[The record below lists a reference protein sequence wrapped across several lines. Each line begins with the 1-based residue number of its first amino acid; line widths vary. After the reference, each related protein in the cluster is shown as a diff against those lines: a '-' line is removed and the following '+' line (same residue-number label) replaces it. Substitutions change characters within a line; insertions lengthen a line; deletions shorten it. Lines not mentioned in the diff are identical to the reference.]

1 MDELEL
7 FLPDI
12 KTSGNLE
19 GIKFPEIAD
28 LHFWKMYN
36 ERILLLEES
45 IELWDYHIVKDII
58 QFNKEDK
65 DIPVEERKPII
76 ILINSCGGLLD
87 VTLGICDAIKIS
99 KTPVWTVNMGQ
110 ALSGG
115 CLIFLMGE
123 RRYAMRNSWAM
134 CHAGSGGIQG
144 NYSETK
150 EQSKVWDS
158 QVKTMGDIILERT
171 GISTRLY
178 NKNKNKD
185 WWLDLGQQLEH
196 NFATEELNDFDI
208 LWAGRD

>member
-7 FLPDI
+7 LLPDSI
-12 KTSGNLE
+12 CTSGSLE
-19 GIKFPEIAD
+19 SLKFPEIAD
-28 LHFWKMYN
+28 LNFWRLYN
-36 ERILLLEES
+36 DRILLLEED
-45 IELWDYHIVKDII
+45 IDVWDYHIVKDII
-58 QFNKEDK
+58 WFNKQDK
-65 DIPVEERKPII
+65 DIPIDQRKPII
-76 ILINSCGGLLD
+76 LLINSNGGLLD
-87 VTLGICDAIKIS
+87 VTLSICDIIGIS
-99 KTPVWTVNMGQ
+99 KTPVWTINMGQ

-123 RRYAMRNSWAM
+123 KRFATKNSWAM

-158 QVKTMGDIILERT
+158 QVATMSNIILERT

-185 WWLDLGQQLEH
+185 WWLDQKQQLEH
-196 NFATEELNDFDI
+196 NFATDELDNLDI
-208 LWAGRD
+208 LWRD